1 MFLGA
6 GLVLY
11 PLTGA
16 PAGGALS
23 LLRRKLLGKPFL
35 LFSTKK
41 VWISWDV
48 PLKSPPALLL
58 EDCMVIPILFAQGTH
73 RQYSTPAMVWQ
84 N

>member
-6 GLVLY
+6 GPVLY

-23 LLRRKLLGKPFL
+23 LLRHKLLEKPFL
-35 LFSTKK
+35 LSSTEK

-58 EDCMVIPILFAQGTH
+58 EDCVVIPILFAQGTH